1 MPPAVHKFDEF
12 ELDGA
17 RFELR
22 RNGRPLKLERI
33 PLELLILLAE
43 KNGSVVTREEI
54 VDRLW
59 GKDVFVDTEHGINTA
74 IRKIRTALRDDAER
88 SRFIQTVSGKGYRFV
103 AELSNGDG
111 RAVRLETPLETKPP
125 ASVTL
130 AQSEPVPAQVRHPGT
145 RLTGGLAAGIAA
157 LALLLI
163 AAAAVGLNIA
173 GLRDRVFARSKVGP
187 IQSLAVLPLVN
198 LSGDSSQDY
207 FADGMTD
214 ELITALAQNRSLR
227 VVSRTSA
234 MQYKG
239 VSKPLRD
246 IARELGV
253 DGILEGSV
261 SRSGNRV
268 HINLQLIYAPTDTHL
283 WAQSYDR
290 DTSGVLSLSE
300 ELSQTIPAQAK
311 VSSDPV
317 KFQRHIN
324 PEAHDAYLRGRYF
337 WFGGDLDR
345 SQKYFEEAIRLE
357 PDYAAAWSGVADVY
371 TVRAVGLVEPPREV
385 IPKARDAAERA
396 VKLDDS
402 LPEAHNSLGAVRLF
416 GDWDLQGADE
426 ESRRSIA
433 LSPTFAEAR
442 HLHCYILAILNRPDE
457 AVEEQKRG
465 MEIDPFARPW
475 ALGLALIRA
484 RQFDAAINELRMRAE
499 AQPQND
505 IHFLQ
510 AEAYWQKGMR
520 KEYAQEVEK
529 GYLVQNDKESVGAI
543 RRAFASGGGEA
554 VAEWDIN
561 KAKAQARKGY
571 CSPWQ
576 LAYLSARL
584 RRTDETLRYLEEAF
598 QEHSAR
604 IIFLQVE
611 PVFDFLHADERYRAL
626 VKKIGLPP
634 AY

>member
-1 MPPAVHKFDEF
+1 LPPAVHKFDEF

-125 ASVTL
+125 ESVTL

-234 MQYKG
+234 MQY
-239 VSKPLRD
+239 
-246 IARELGV
+246 I
-253 DGILEGSV
+253 
-261 SRSGNRV
+261 RS
-268 HINLQLIYAPTDTHL
+268 
-283 WAQSYDR
+283 
-290 DTSGVLSLSE
+290 E
-300 ELSQTIPAQAK
+300 
-311 VSSDPV
+311 
-317 KFQRHIN
+317 
-324 PEAHDAYLRGRYF
+324 
-337 WFGGDLDR
+337 
-345 SQKYFEEAIRLE
+345 
-357 PDYAAAWSGVADVY
+357 
-371 TVRAVGLVEPPREV
+371 
-385 IPKARDAAERA
+385 
-396 VKLDDS
+396 
-402 LPEAHNSLGAVRLF
+402 
-416 GDWDLQGADE
+416 
-426 ESRRSIA
+426 
-433 LSPTFAEAR
+433 
-442 HLHCYILAILNRPDE
+442 
-457 AVEEQKRG
+457 
-465 MEIDPFARPW
+465 
-475 ALGLALIRA
+475 
-484 RQFDAAINELRMRAE
+484 
-499 AQPQND
+499 
-505 IHFLQ
+505 
-510 AEAYWQKGMR
+510 
-520 KEYAQEVEK
+520 
-529 GYLVQNDKESVGAI
+529 
-543 RRAFASGGGEA
+543 
-554 VAEWDIN
+554 
-561 KAKAQARKGY
+561 
-571 CSPWQ
+571 
-576 LAYLSARL
+576 
-584 RRTDETLRYLEEAF
+584 
-598 QEHSAR
+598 
-604 IIFLQVE
+604 
-611 PVFDFLHADERYRAL
+611 
-626 VKKIGLPP
+626 
-634 AY
+634 